1 MIIDQRLVELILIIN
16 DLGHQ
21 ALIVGGAVRN
31 HLLNIKITDYDLA
44 TSANIKDLSQVFLN
58 SSIIYRQK
66 KAFALKI
73 TYKGF
78 KCEVSTFRIE
88 EDYQN
93 RLPKKITYVDSY
105 KDDYLRRDFTINALA
120 YSLDGRIIDYCN
132 GLKDLENKLV
142 RSIRNPKES
151 FLEDEMRILRGLR
164 LAATLDFT
172 VEEKTLKAMQDL
184 YKKVL
189 DLSLDL
195 VSGELK
201 QIIGGSNF
209 DYVYNNFQDLFS
221 DISDNQFKNIPV
233 GRRKVLNSD
242 DILYI
247 YLNDVLGL
255 CESNPIYNYLDFSK
269 AHINKVHGVK
279 DLLNKLKTS
288 LEFKEMQVLQIDYG
302 KDKLTYSLT
311 SLSKLDLLPKEN
323 LGHYNRII
331 KGEVFKISDLKISE
345 KDLDFVTSV
354 KTRYKILTSL
364 QRLVVL
370 DKVKNLRPQLL
381 EKAQELFNKEKD

>member
-1 MIIDQRLVELILIIN
+1 M
-16 DLGHQ
+16 
-21 ALIVGGAVRN
+21 GGAVRN